1 MKQVLHDWD
10 DLRASAILRNCRKTM
25 KTSAKLLIAELII
38 PEAGP
43 GALLGSLLYL
53 QMLVVHGGRERAKN
67 EFVTLLRDSSYK
79 LQRVIATPTP
89 IGLGSG
95 FAKVLAK
102 FGNFEVTDSVLIRS
116 QC

>member
-89 IGLGSG
+89 ISIIETAPG
-95 FAKVLAK
+95 
-102 FGNFEVTDSVLIRS
+102 
-116 QC
+116 